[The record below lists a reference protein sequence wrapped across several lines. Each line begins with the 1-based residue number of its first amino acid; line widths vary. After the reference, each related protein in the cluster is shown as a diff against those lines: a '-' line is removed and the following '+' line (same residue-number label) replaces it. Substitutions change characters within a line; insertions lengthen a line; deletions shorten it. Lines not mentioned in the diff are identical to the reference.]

1 MKYLPLVWAGLWR
14 KRARTILTL
23 LSVAAAFL
31 LFGILHGVTATFDD
45 IVAQIGDERLR
56 TMSRVNLL
64 ESLPLAQLPQ
74 IETVPGV
81 RQVAYYSIFFGY
93 YREPDNGID
102 IGAISAERFFK
113 AFPEVVVPEDQK
125 AAMLRTRTGAL
136 VGKDLAEEH
145 GWKVGDRVPLRS
157 RRDTRKDGLEDWT
170 FEIVG
175 LYEFEDDVYP
185 AEEFWI
191 HHEYFDE
198 ARTFGN
204 GTVNFYFEVIDDPN
218 RAAAISEEID
228 GLFVNSSDQT
238 QTMSEKEW
246 VRAQINQ
253 IGNIEFFVN
262 AIIGAVLSTL
272 LFLTGIIMWQS
283 VRERIPEL
291 AVLKTYGFRDGTL
304 ITLVCIES
312 LILCGVAAVVG
323 LGLAGTVLPMIFKSL
338 GAPALPT
345 PLTIIVTGFV
355 AAVLLA
361 LVSAATPVW
370 LVRRLNVVDALAG
383 R

>member
-45 IVAQIGDERLR
+45 IIAQIGEERLR

-64 ESLPLAQLPQ
+64 ESLPIAQLPQ
-74 IETVPGV
+74 IESVPGV
-81 RQVAYYSIFFGY
+81 QQVAYYSIFFGY
-93 YREPDNGID
+93 YREPDNGLD
-102 IGAISAERFFK
+102 VGAISAERFFK
-113 AFPEVVVPEDQK
+113 AFPEIVIPEEQK

-136 VGKDLAEEH
+136 IGKALAEEQK
-145 GWKVGDRVPLRS
+145 WKIGDRVPLRS

-175 LYEFEDDVYP
+175 IYEFKDDAFS

-191 HHEYFDE
+191 NYEYFDE
-198 ARTFGN
+198 TRTFGN
-204 GTVNFYFEVIDDPN
+204 GTVNFYFEVIDNPN
-218 RAAAISEEID
+218 NAATISEAID
-228 GLFVNSSDQT
+228 GLFVNSSNQT

-246 VRAQINQ
+246 VRTQINQ
-253 IGNIEFFVN
+253 VGDIEFFVN

-283 VRERIPEL
+283 IRERIPEL

-312 LILCGVAAVVG
+312 LILCGAAAVVG
-323 LGLAGTVLPMIFKSL
+323 LGLAATVLPSIFKTL

-355 AAVLLA
+355 AAVVHA
-361 LVSAATPVW
+361 FVSAATPVW
-370 LVRRLNVVDALAG
+370 LVRRLNIVDALAG

>member
-45 IVAQIGDERLR
+45 IIAQIGEERLR

-64 ESLPLAQLPQ
+64 EPVPLAYLPQ
-74 IETVPGV
+74 IEQVPGV
-81 RQVAYYSIFFGY
+81 KDVAYYSIFFGY
-93 YREPDNGID
+93 YREPTNDIG
-102 IGAISAERFFK
+102 IGAISAERFFT
-113 AFPEVVVPEDQK
+113 AFPELVIPEEQR
-125 AAMLRTRTGAL
+125 AAMLRTRTGAI

-145 GWKVGDRVPLRS
+145 GWKIGDQVPLRS
-157 RRDTRKDGLEDWT
+157 NRDTRKDGLDDWT

-175 LYEFEDDVYP
+175 LYQFEDEVFP
-185 AEEFWI
+185 ADEFWI
-191 HHEYFDE
+191 NYDYYDE

-204 GTVNFYFEVIDDPN
+204 GTVNFYFEVIEDPN
-218 RAAAISEEID
+218 RAAAVSEAID
-228 GLFVNSSDQT
+228 ALFVNSSNQT

-246 VRAQINQ
+246 VRTQINQ

-262 AIIGAVLSTL
+262 AIIGAVLTTL

-283 VRERIPEL
+283 IRERIPEL

-304 ITLVCIES
+304 ITLVCVES

-323 LGLAGTVLPMIFKSL
+323 LGLAGTVLPSIFESL

-345 PLTIIVTGFV
+345 PLTIILTGFV
-355 AAVLLA
+355 AAVILA

-370 LVRRLNVVDALAG
+370 LVRKLNVVDALAG

>member
-136 VGKDLAEEH
+136 VANLFVCVMAGDLAVFSII
-145 GWKVGDRVPLRS
+145 K
-157 RRDTRKDGLEDWT
+157 
-170 FEIVG
+170 I
-175 LYEFEDDVYP
+175 
-185 AEEFWI
+185 A
-191 HHEYFDE
+191 
-198 ARTFGN
+198 FG
-204 GTVNFYFEVIDDPN
+204 
-218 RAAAISEEID
+218 
-228 GLFVNSSDQT
+228 
-238 QTMSEKEW
+238 
-246 VRAQINQ
+246 
-253 IGNIEFFVN
+253 
-262 AIIGAVLSTL
+262 GAL
-272 LFLTGIIMWQS
+272 
-283 VRERIPEL
+283 
-291 AVLKTYGFRDGTL
+291 
-304 ITLVCIES
+304 
-312 LILCGVAAVVG
+312 
-323 LGLAGTVLPMIFKSL
+323 
-338 GAPALPT
+338 
-345 PLTIIVTGFV
+345 
-355 AAVLLA
+355 
-361 LVSAATPVW
+361 
-370 LVRRLNVVDALAG
+370 
-383 R
+383 

>member
-1 MKYLPLVWAGLWR
+1 MKYFPLIWAGLWR

-45 IVAQIGDERLR
+45 IIAQIGEERLR

-64 ESLPLAQLPQ
+64 EPLPLAQLPQ
-74 IETVPGV
+74 IESVPGV
-81 RQVAYYSIFFGY
+81 KDVAYYSIFFGY

-102 IGAISAERFFK
+102 IGAISVERFFK
-113 AFPEVVVPEDQK
+113 AFPEVIVPEDQR

-145 GWKVGDRVPLRS
+145 GWKIGDRVPLRS

-175 LYEFEDDVYP
+175 LYEFEDDVFP

-204 GTVNFYFEVIDDPN
+204 GTVNFYFEVIEDPN
-218 RAAAISEEID
+218 NAAVVSEAID

-246 VRAQINQ
+246 VRTQINQ
-253 IGNIEFFVN
+253 VGDIEFFVN
-262 AIIGAVLSTL
+262 AIIGAVMTTL

-283 VRERIPEL
+283 IRERIPEL

-312 LILCGVAAVVG
+312 LILCGAAAVVG
-323 LGLAGTVLPMIFKSL
+323 LGLAATVLPSIFKTL

-345 PLTIIVTGFV
+345 PLTIIITGFV
-355 AAVLLA
+355 AAVVLA
-361 LVSAATPVW
+361 FISAATPVW
-370 LVRRLNVVDALAG
+370 LVRKLNVVDALAG

>member
-1 MKYLPLVWAGLWR
+1 MKYLPLVWAGLGR

-45 IVAQIGDERLR
+45 IIAQIGEERLR

-64 ESLPLAQLPQ
+64 ESLPIAQLPQ
-74 IETVPGV
+74 IESVPGV
-81 RQVAYYSIFFGY
+81 QQVAYYSIFFGY
-93 YREPDNGID
+93 YREPDNGLD
-102 IGAISAERFFK
+102 VGAISAERFFK
-113 AFPEVVVPEDQK
+113 AFPEIVIPEEQK

-136 VGKDLAEEH
+136 IGKALAEEQK
-145 GWKVGDRVPLRS
+145 WKIGDRVPLRS

-175 LYEFEDDVYP
+175 IYEFKDDAFP

-191 HHEYFDE
+191 NYEYFDE
-198 ARTFGN
+198 TRTFGN
-204 GTVNFYFEVIDDPN
+204 GTVNFYFEVIDNPN
-218 RAAAISEEID
+218 NAATISEAID
-228 GLFVNSSDQT
+228 GLFVNSSNQT

-246 VRAQINQ
+246 VRTQINQ
-253 IGNIEFFVN
+253 IGDVEFFVN

-283 VRERIPEL
+283 IRERIPEL

-312 LILCGVAAVVG
+312 LILCGAAAVVG
-323 LGLAGTVLPMIFKSL
+323 LGLAATVLPSIFKTL

-355 AAVLLA
+355 AAVVLA
-361 LVSAATPVW
+361 FVSAATPVW

>member
-1 MKYLPLVWAGLWR
+1 M
-14 KRARTILTL
+14 
-23 LSVAAAFL
+23 
-31 LFGILHGVTATFDD
+31 
-45 IVAQIGDERLR
+45 
-56 TMSRVNLL
+56 
-64 ESLPLAQLPQ
+64 
-74 IETVPGV
+74 
-81 RQVAYYSIFFGY
+81 
-93 YREPDNGID
+93 
-102 IGAISAERFFK
+102 
-113 AFPEVVVPEDQK
+113 
-125 AAMLRTRTGAL
+125 
-136 VGKDLAEEH
+136 
-145 GWKVGDRVPLRS
+145 
-157 RRDTRKDGLEDWT
+157 
-170 FEIVG
+170 
-175 LYEFEDDVYP
+175 
-185 AEEFWI
+185 
-191 HHEYFDE
+191 
-198 ARTFGN
+198 
-204 GTVNFYFEVIDDPN
+204 IDDPN

>member
-175 LYEFEDDVYP
+175 LYEFEDDVFP